1 VGNASVPTSIAK
13 WNQGSGGSSLAFDGD
28 GDQFTAANINANNAD
43 LTIECWLRLN
53 AYPAGGA
60 IIACTY
66 SGTTFET
73 QLNTFLFYVTSA
85 GAVSAAGAVGGA
97 STTATIPLNTWVH
110 VAFVYTHSNQTRR
123 AYLNGNAGPSYS
135 GEALTNTTVTS
146 VFIGGSSGAANVGTW
161 WLNGYIDDL
170 RITKGITRYTSNF
183 TPPAAEL
190 PANIT
195 DDPSYNSV
203 SLLLRNGTPGPL
215 VLLDESPTP
224 KTIIAYGTAGISTTT
239 FKYGGSALSLPGNA
253 SSYFTAPS
261 NAFVATNTEAFTIE
275 FWAYVV
281 TLTSGFVIS
290 NYTAS
295 DFGFGISVTS
305 GKIGV
310 TLVGDG
316 EQMSGGAPVLNS
328 WNHVALSGTP
338 VSPGLMLFLNGSK
351 QGSTYTGG
359 VSLGST
365 TVVVTIGRLGNTATQ
380 PFNSLIDDLRITKN
394 IARYNKNFLPSPA
407 QLPAI

>member
-1 VGNASVPTSIAK
+1 MIGGRSALLAASGGLDYGNWTGNYSDVSLLLRNGAPLLVPFDESPTPKTITAVGNASVPTSIAK

-146 VFIGGSSGAANVGTW
+146 VFIGGSSGAANV
-161 WLNGYIDDL
+161 
-170 RITKGITRYTSNF
+170 
-183 TPPAAEL
+183 
-190 PANIT
+190 
-195 DDPSYNSV
+195 
-203 SLLLRNGTPGPL
+203 
-215 VLLDESPTP
+215 
-224 KTIIAYGTAGISTTT
+224 
-239 FKYGGSALSLPGNA
+239 
-253 SSYFTAPS
+253 
-261 NAFVATNTEAFTIE
+261 
-275 FWAYVV
+275 
-281 TLTSGFVIS
+281 
-290 NYTAS
+290 
-295 DFGFGISVTS
+295 
-305 GKIGV
+305 
-310 TLVGDG
+310 
-316 EQMSGGAPVLNS
+316 
-328 WNHVALSGTP
+328 
-338 VSPGLMLFLNGSK
+338 
-351 QGSTYTGG
+351 
-359 VSLGST
+359 
-365 TVVVTIGRLGNTATQ
+365 
-380 PFNSLIDDLRITKN
+380 
-394 IARYNKNFLPSPA
+394 
-407 QLPAI
+407 